1 MNFNKVFIL
10 GNLTRDPELR
20 TTPAGQ
26 SVASF
31 GVATNRFWN
40 DKNGQKQSE
49 VEFHN
54 VVAWGKLAETAS
66 RYLSKGKLVFVE
78 GRLKTRSW
86 TDQNG
91 VRHSR
96 TEIIAQNFQ
105 LGPRGAGET
114 IASAGANEGVDAEAP
129 ADLDNLPEDIP
140 VISEDEISA
149 DDLPF

>member
-1 MNFNKVFIL
+1 MGKDKARWNFIML
-10 GNLTRDPELR
+10 WRG
-20 TTPAGQ
+20 
-26 SVASF
+26 
-31 GVATNRFWN
+31 
-40 DKNGQKQSE
+40 
-49 VEFHN
+49 
-54 VVAWGKLAETAS
+54 GKLAETAS

-114 IASAGANEGVDAEAP
+114 IAPAGANEGVDAEAP
-129 ADLDNLPEDIP
+129 ANLDNLPEDIP